1 MAHSHHHDMPQAGE
15 DLTKQYALLKKLL
28 EHWAEH
34 NEEHNKEYEK
44 WSAAMKTAGKD
55 DISAQIDKAVAAVNQ
70 ANEALNAALALV
82 KKDSAQ

>member
-1 MAHSHHHDMPQAGE
+1 
-15 DLTKQYALLKKLL
+15 
-28 EHWAEH
+28 
-34 NEEHNKEYEK
+34 
-44 WSAAMKTAGKD
+44 MKTAGKD